1 MNPTEQPAG
10 KLMESVKL
18 HTYRIPI
25 ANIGQKHFFHFADSH
40 LSLYDDLS
48 TKEQREKALVCEREW
63 FTGREYFEKKYE
75 GALPKARQIS
85 AKEHFENLLRVSE
98 KGDCL
103 ILTGDTLDY
112 ISKANVRYDGH
123 DAYDTAHTD
132 GLSFPAEVL
141 HQGHNGRRGQG
152 LNKIITRQIT
162 PAGPP
167 VGVRLIINGLSKP

>member
-1 MNPTEQPAG
+1 MDPTG

-25 ANIGQKHFFHFADSH
+25 ANTGQKHFFHFSDSH

-48 TKEQREKALVCEREW
+48 TEEQREKAIECERDW

-112 ISKANVRYDGH
+112 ISKANVIYLDNM
-123 DAYDTAHTD
+123 
-132 GLSFPAEVL
+132 LL
-141 HQGHNGRRGQG
+141 
-152 LNKIITRQIT
+152 LNF
-162 PAGPP
+162 
-167 VGVRLIINGLSKP
+167 S